1 MGRNNKSF
9 HKDLKQQIY
18 ESLTFMLKN
27 GTGRSKADDKK
38 NGSIKCILTRKYKSN
53 AKTGLW
59 EVTLYTTFE
68 PTIDANHRKNY
79 V

>member
-27 GTGRSKADDKK
+27 STGRSKADDWNEKK
-38 NGSIKCILTRKYKSN
+38 C
-53 AKTGLW
+53 
-59 EVTLYTTFE
+59 
-68 PTIDANHRKNY
+68 
-79 V
+79 

>member
-18 ESLTFMLKN
+18 ESLTFMLIN

-38 NGSIKCILTRKYKSN
+38 NGITKDYIYSYSTYKSYWKH
-53 AKTGLW
+53 AKYFANYIYEHHPECT
-59 EVTLYTTFE
+59 TLKS
-68 PTIDANHRKNY
+68 A
-79 V
+79 